1 MDSLIDA
8 AFVRVLGNIPENIE
22 DDLLAPHIEASCLKV
37 AAQIGVLPETGPDLA
52 RAKDTAG
59 CFAIA
64 YALPVINTFYLSEA
78 AKLPRRIQE
87 TGDYRFHESDE
98 LVRLIKHWEERGYN
112 SLRAISRTT
121 GSVGVIVI

>member
-1 MDSLIDA
+1 MDRLIDA
-8 AFVRVLGNIPENIE
+8 VYVRALGNIPENIE
-22 DDLLAPHIEASCLKV
+22 DGLLAPHIEAACLRV
-37 AAQIGVLPETGPDLA
+37 AAQIGALPETGPDLA
-52 RAKDTAG
+52 RAKDAAG

-98 LVRLIKHWEERGYN
+98 LIRLIRHWEARGYN
-112 SLRAISRTT
+112 SLRSISRMT

>member
-37 AAQIGVLPETGPDLA
+37 AAQIGTLPTAGPDLA
-52 RAKDTAG
+52 RAKDAAG

-87 TGDYRFHESDE
+87 AGDYRFHESDE
-98 LVRLIKHWEERGYN
+98 LVRLIKHWEERGYS

>member
-1 MDSLIDA
+1 MDRLIDA
-8 AFVRVLGNIPENIE
+8 AFVRALGNIPETIG
-22 DDLLAPHIEASCLKV
+22 DGLLAPHIEAACLKV
-37 AAQIGVLPETGPDLA
+37 AAQIGTLPTAGPDLA
-52 RAKDTAG
+52 RAKDAAG

-87 TGDYRFHESDE
+87 TGDYRFYESDE
-98 LVRLIKHWEERGYN
+98 LIRLIKHWEDRGYN
-112 SLRAISRTT
+112 SLRAISRTN

>member
-1 MDSLIDA
+1 LDRLIDA
-8 AFVRVLGNIPENIE
+8 AFVRALGNIPETIG
-22 DDLLAPHIEASCLKV
+22 DGLLTPHIEAACLKV
-37 AAQIGVLPETGPDLA
+37 AAQIGTLPTAGPDLA
-52 RAKDTAG
+52 RAKDAAG

-87 TGDYRFHESDE
+87 TGDYRFYESDE
-98 LVRLIKHWEERGYN
+98 LIRLIKHWEDRGYN
-112 SLRAISRTT
+112 SLRAISRTS

>member
-1 MDSLIDA
+1 MRA
-8 AFVRVLGNIPENIE
+8 LGNIPETIG
-22 DDLLAPHIEASCLKV
+22 DGLLTPHIEAACLKV
-37 AAQIGVLPETGPDLA
+37 AAQIGTLPTAGPDLA
-52 RAKDTAG
+52 RAKDAAG

-87 TGDYRFHESDE
+87 TGDYRFYESDE
-98 LVRLIKHWEERGYN
+98 LIRLIKHWEDRGYN
-112 SLRAISRTT
+112 SLRAISRTS

>member
-1 MDSLIDA
+1 MDRLIDA
-8 AFVRVLGNIPENIE
+8 AFVRALGNIPETIG
-22 DDLLAPHIEASCLKV
+22 DGLLTPHIEAACLKV
-37 AAQIGVLPETGPDLA
+37 AAQIGTLPTAGPDLA
-52 RAKDTAG
+52 RAKDAAG

-87 TGDYRFHESDE
+87 TGDYRFYESDE
-98 LVRLIKHWEERGYN
+98 LIRLIKHWEDRGYN
-112 SLRAISRTT
+112 SLRAISRTS